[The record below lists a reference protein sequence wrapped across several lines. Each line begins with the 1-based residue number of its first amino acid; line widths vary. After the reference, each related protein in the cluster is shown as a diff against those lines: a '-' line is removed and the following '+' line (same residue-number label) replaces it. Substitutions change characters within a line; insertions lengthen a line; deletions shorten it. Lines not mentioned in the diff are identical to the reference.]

1 MSLYNKSAN
10 IPIPT
15 AGIPGPSTEAG
26 TPDPNTTG
34 ILNSY
39 FRNKFYPIV
48 FEEVLVDFKLLFK
61 I

>member
-1 MSLYNKSAN
+1 MSLNKSAN
-10 IPIPT
+10 NPIPT

-26 TPDPNTTG
+26 APDPNTTG

-39 FRNKFYPIV
+39 FLNKFYPIV
-48 FEEVLVDFKLLFK
+48 FKELLVDLKFLFK